1 VKRHAFEM
9 KSSMEVKPMRPVKLL
24 SFIASAMILA
34 VAMSAFDGSIAWSYP
49 GGPLEDVTDAS
60 QLRDMPG
67 PRAQDMLVAAHIA
80 AIKAGENGYSKL
92 TPEQRTQLVADVEK
106 VDANAK
112 VALDV
117 PASVHPG
124 ANFAAKVSAEGG
136 SGPVIGVML
145 LDQDLRNQAREIEA
159 EGFEIVGAPNV
170 VGPDGKQQEQ
180 WEARRY
186 DDLPRNLNFLVVFGV
201 NADLATNQFSNTKVT
216 YNLAAPS
223 KPGKFTICAAFLYG
237 TEKASPLG
245 RVEAHGHVLPL
256 GGFAGKSGRIK
267 FTELKTIEVR

>member
-1 VKRHAFEM
+1 
-9 KSSMEVKPMRPVKLL
+9 MRTANLL
-24 SFIASAMILA
+24 SATS
-34 VAMSAFDGSIAWSYP
+34 VAIIFGLMAAFDASIAWGYP
-49 GGPLEDVTDAS
+49 GGPLEDVTDAAPYCAGCHS
-60 QLRDMPG
+60 STDANQLRDMPG
-67 PRAQDMLVAAHIA
+67 PRAQDLLVAAHIA
-80 AIKAGENGYSKL
+80 AIKAGANGYQKL
-92 TPEQRTQLVADVEK
+92 TPEQRTQLVANVEK
-106 VDANAK
+106 VDANAQ
-112 VALDV
+112 VSLDV
-117 PASVHPG
+117 PGAVHPG
-124 ANFAAKVSAEGG
+124 ANFAAKVNTQGG

-170 VGPDGKQQEQ
+170 TGPDGKQQEQ

-201 NADLATNQFSNTKVT
+201 NADLAKNEFSSTTVI

-223 KPGKFTICAAFLYG
+223 RPGKYTICAAFLYG

-245 RVEAHGHVLPL
+245 RVDTHGHTMPL